1 MDMAIAVTHRTGG
14 CCRFTKGQQRIA
26 HSSTRLES

>member
-1 MDMAIAVTHRTGG
+1 MDMAIAVTRRTG